1 MEKDKLKLNVSSQ
14 FVLKNNEENIDLKLT
29 EGVNITGGSVSG
41 IVYDT
46 TLLTGEVVN
55 DATVKVFTAEG
66 VPYAHTLTSEDGKYT
81 IGNLPIGMYL
91 IAATKDGYILSED
104 LPLTITN
111 TIPVNVDIA
120 TIPNKEINKNI
131 IYGILTDNI
140 TKLSLEG
147 VEVQLYKEIEGV
159 QTLVTSTTSISDGE
173 YILDNIDDG
182 DYKISYVKIG
192 YQLLEMNITLAGGI
206 KFLANQTLNS
216 TVGQIN
222 NTVSGVIKD
231 NLGNL
236 VKNALV
242 ALYEIVD
249 GKEIL
254 VATTYT
260 NSIGK
265 YMFGN
270 IKDGEYLV
278 KSKFSR

>member
-1 MEKDKLKLNVSSQ
+1 MEKDKLKLNVSNQ
-14 FVLKNNEENIDLKLT
+14 FNLNNNEENIDLNLSQ
-29 EGVNITGGSVSG
+29 GALITSGSVSG
-41 IVYDT
+41 TVYDT
-46 TLLTGEVVN
+46 TLLTGKVVN
-55 DATVKVFTAEG
+55 NATVKVFTAEG
-66 VPYAHTLTSEDGKYT
+66 VPYAHTLTNDAGKYT
-81 IGNLPIGMYL
+81 IGNLPIGVYL

-111 TIPVNVDIA
+111 TIPVNINLVI
-120 TIPNKEINKNI
+120 TPNKEINKNI
-131 IYGILTDNI
+131 IYGKLIDNI

-147 VEVQLYKEIEGV
+147 VEVQLYKEVAGI

-182 DYKISYVKIG
+182 DYKISYVKTG
-192 YQLLEMNITLAGGI
+192 YQLLEMNVTLASGI
-206 KFLANQTLNS
+206 KFLANQSLNS
-216 TVGQIN
+216 SVGKIN

-236 VKNALV
+236 VRNALV
-242 ALYEIVD
+242 ALYQIVD

-260 NSIGK
+260 NSLGK

-270 IKDGEYLV
+270 INDGEYLV

>member
-1 MEKDKLKLNVSSQ
+1 
-14 FVLKNNEENIDLKLT
+14 
-29 EGVNITGGSVSG
+29 
-41 IVYDT
+41 
-46 TLLTGEVVN
+46 
-55 DATVKVFTAEG
+55 
-66 VPYAHTLTSEDGKYT
+66 
-81 IGNLPIGMYL
+81 MYL
-91 IAATKDGYILSED
+91 IAATKDEYILSED

-111 TIPVNVDIA
+111 TIPVNVDLAIV
-120 TIPNKEINKNI
+120 PNKEINKNI

-140 TKLSLEG
+140 TKLTLEG
-147 VEVQLYKEIEGV
+147 VEVQLYKEVEGV

-182 DYKISYVKIG
+182 EYKISYVKTG